1 MTPFGDAVRL
11 LRQKK
16 GVSQKQMA
24 AAIGV
29 SPAYL
34 SALEHGKRGAPSFE
48 FLQRV
53 AGYFN
58 VIWDDADELFGIA
71 ALSDPKVVLNTSG
84 LPAAHTAFANRL
96 ARAVSAPYPVK
107 PSVSWKMF
115 WKKPAFLIRNT
126 DDPLISAAFRLHGI
140 WNYGQNPYI
149 RGAPSRGDSHGIP
162 IPKTWHRNLERL
174 IAE

>member
-1 MTPFGDAVRL
+1 MTPFGEAVHRL
-11 LRQKK
+11 RRQK

-71 ALSDPKVVLNTSG
+71 AISDPKVVLDTSG
-84 LPAAHTAFANRL
+84 LPSAHTAFANRL
-96 ARAVSAPYPVK
+96 AGR
-107 PSVSWKMF
+107 
-115 WKKPAFLIRNT
+115 IRT
-126 DDPLISAAFRLHGI
+126 LSGET
-140 WNYGQNPYI
+140 I
-149 RGAPSRGDSHGIP
+149 RI
-162 IPKTWHRNLERL
+162 LEDVLEKARFADKEL
-174 IAE
+174 

>member
-1 MTPFGDAVRL
+1 MTPFGEAMHRL
-11 LRQKK
+11 RRKK

-58 VIWDDADELFGIA
+58 VIWDDADELFGLA
-71 ALSDPKVVLNTSG
+71 ALSDPKVVLDTSG
-84 LPAAHTAFANRL
+84 LSPAHTAFANRL
-96 ARAVSAPYPVK
+96 ASRIRVDELQNLALHVD
-107 PSVSWKMF
+107 PSVAE
-115 WKKPAFLIRNT
+115 P
-126 DDPLISAAFRLHGI
+126 
-140 WNYGQNPYI
+140 
-149 RGAPSRGDSHGIP
+149 PSG
-162 IPKTWHRNLERL
+162 
-174 IAE
+174 

>member
-1 MTPFGDAVRL
+1 MTPFGEAVRR
-11 LRQKK
+11 LRRQK

-58 VIWDDADELFGIA
+58 VIWDDADALFGLA
-71 ALSDPKVVLNTSG
+71 ALSDPKVVLDTSG
-84 LPAAHTAFANRL
+84 LPATHTAFANRL
-96 ARAVSAPYPVK
+96 AGR
-107 PSVSWKMF
+107 
-115 WKKPAFLIRNT
+115 IRSLSGET
-126 DDPLISAAFRLHGI
+126 
-140 WNYGQNPYI
+140 I
-149 RGAPSRGDSHGIP
+149 RI
-162 IPKTWHRNLERL
+162 LEDVLEKARFPDKEL
-174 IAE
+174 

>member
-96 ARAVSAPYPVK
+96 AGR
-107 PSVSWKMF
+107 
-115 WKKPAFLIRNT
+115 IRT
-126 DDPLISAAFRLHGI
+126 LSGET
-140 WNYGQNPYI
+140 I
-149 RGAPSRGDSHGIP
+149 RI
-162 IPKTWHRNLERL
+162 LEDVLEKARFPDK
-174 IAE
+174 EH

>member
-1 MTPFGDAVRL
+1 MTPFGEAVHRL
-11 LRQKK
+11 RRQK

-71 ALSDPKVVLNTSG
+71 AISDPKVVLDTSG

-96 ARAVSAPYPVK
+96 AGR
-107 PSVSWKMF
+107 
-115 WKKPAFLIRNT
+115 IRSLSGET
-126 DDPLISAAFRLHGI
+126 
-140 WNYGQNPYI
+140 I
-149 RGAPSRGDSHGIP
+149 RI
-162 IPKTWHRNLERL
+162 LEDVLEKARFADKEL
-174 IAE
+174 

>member
-1 MTPFGDAVRL
+1 MTPFGEAMRQ

-58 VIWDDADELFGIA
+58 VIWDDADELFGLA
-71 ALSDPKVVLNTSG
+71 ALSDPKVVLDTSG
-84 LPAAHTAFANRL
+84 LPSTHTAFANRL
-96 ARAVSAPYPVK
+96 AGR
-107 PSVSWKMF
+107 
-115 WKKPAFLIRNT
+115 IRT
-126 DDPLISAAFRLHGI
+126 LSGET
-140 WNYGQNPYI
+140 I
-149 RGAPSRGDSHGIP
+149 RI
-162 IPKTWHRNLERL
+162 LEDVLEKARFPDK
-174 IAE
+174 EV

>member
-1 MTPFGDAVRL
+1 MTPFGEAVHRL
-11 LRQKK
+11 RRQK

-71 ALSDPKVVLNTSG
+71 AISDPKVVLDTSG
-84 LPAAHTAFANRL
+84 LPALHTAFANRL
-96 ARAVSAPYPVK
+96 AGR
-107 PSVSWKMF
+107 
-115 WKKPAFLIRNT
+115 
-126 DDPLISAAFRLHGI
+126 
-140 WNYGQNPYI
+140 I
-149 RGAPSRGDSHGIP
+149 RGLSGETIRI
-162 IPKTWHRNLERL
+162 LEDVLEKARFPDK
-174 IAE
+174 EV

>member
-1 MTPFGDAVRL
+1 MTPFGEAVHRL
-11 LRQKK
+11 RRQK

-71 ALSDPKVVLNTSG
+71 AISDPKVVLDTSG

-96 ARAVSAPYPVK
+96 AGR
-107 PSVSWKMF
+107 
-115 WKKPAFLIRNT
+115 
-126 DDPLISAAFRLHGI
+126 
-140 WNYGQNPYI
+140 I
-149 RGAPSRGDSHGIP
+149 RGLSGETIRI
-162 IPKTWHRNLERL
+162 LEDVLEKARFPDKEL
-174 IAE
+174 